1 MRTIAENL
9 KRISQTIPEGVQ
21 LVAVSKY
28 RSREELL
35 EAYDAGQRVFAE
47 NRPLELNAKASTL
60 PEDICWHFIGHLQTN
75 KLRYVLPYCS
85 MIHSIDSER
94 LMDAVEKWAA
104 AAGKMVNV
112 LLEVHIGREETKQGF
127 SGEET
132 VDLARRVNAARSESK
147 CDAGSG
153 CDAEGK
159 SDAESGRGAE
169 SKVVSKCD
177 ARSENC
183 GQKLWPH
190 LRICGLMGMAS
201 HSDDEGLIEN
211 DFSRIEALWN
221 EIKLSCPNLKEFKE
235 LSIGMSGDYLIALRH
250 GATMV
255 RIGSAIFDREQG

>member
-1 MRTIAENL
+1 MSTIAENL

-47 NRPLELNAKASTL
+47 NRPLELSAKASTL

-94 LMDAVEKWAA
+94 LMNAVEKWAA

-132 VDLARRVNAARSESK
+132 LDLARRVNEARSESK

-159 SDAESGRGAE
+159 SDAESRSDAERGCGAE
-169 SKVVSKCD
+169 
-177 ARSENC
+177 
-183 GQKLWPH
+183 LWPH
-190 LRICGLMGMAS
+190 IRICGLMGMAS

-221 EIKLSCPNLKEFKE
+221 EIRRSCPNLKEFKE

-255 RIGSAIFDREQG
+255 RIGSAIFDRKQG

>member
-1 MRTIAENL
+1 MSTIAENL

-47 NRPLELNAKASTL
+47 NRPLELSAKASTL

-132 VDLARRVNAARSESK
+132 LDLARRVNAARGGSRGDAGSK

-153 CDAEGK
+153 CDAEDKGGSK
-159 SDAESGRGAE
+159 GDEERGCGAE
-169 SKVVSKCD
+169 
-177 ARSENC
+177 
-183 GQKLWPH
+183 LWPH
-190 LRICGLMGMAS
+190 IRICGLMGMAS

-221 EIKLSCPNLKEFKE
+221 EIRRSCPNLKEFKE

-255 RIGSAIFDREQG
+255 RIGSAIFDREQD

>member
-1 MRTIAENL
+1 MSTIAENL

-47 NRPLELNAKASTL
+47 NRPLELSAKASTL

-94 LMDAVEKWAA
+94 LMNAVEKWAA

-132 VDLARRVNAARSESK
+132 LDLARRVNAARGESK

-159 SDAESGRGAE
+159 SDAERGCGAE
-169 SKVVSKCD
+169 
-177 ARSENC
+177 
-183 GQKLWPH
+183 LWPH

-201 HSDDEGLIEN
+201 HSDDEVLIEN
-211 DFSRIEALWN
+211 DFSRIEDLWN
-221 EIKLSCPNLKEFKE
+221 EIRRSCPNLKEFKE

-255 RIGSAIFDREQG
+255 RIGSAIFDREQD

>member
-1 MRTIAENL
+1 MSTIAENL

-47 NRPLELNAKASTL
+47 NRPLELSAKASTL

-94 LMDAVEKWAA
+94 LMNAVEKWAA

-132 VDLARRVNAARSESK
+132 LDLARRVNAARGESK

-159 SDAESGRGAE
+159 SDAESR
-169 SKVVSKCD
+169 
-177 ARSENC
+177 NC

-190 LRICGLMGMAS
+190 IKICGLMGMAS